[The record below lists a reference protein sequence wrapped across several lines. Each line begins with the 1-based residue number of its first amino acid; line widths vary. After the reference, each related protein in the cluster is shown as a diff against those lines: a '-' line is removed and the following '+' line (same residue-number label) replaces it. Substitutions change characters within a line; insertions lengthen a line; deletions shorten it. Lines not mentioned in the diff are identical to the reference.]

1 MLQPHSRDNRS
12 KHFKPEVLH
21 RINVIFVKMD
31 NVLLPNE
38 NFAEPICRSFDMAQ
52 CGVSVECDCDLQ
64 LHTHAHEPDAKQ
76 LIRDSRPLLT
86 EHCFLAMDAPIQKQL
101 YRIEKYVRRGFSFEP

>member
-1 MLQPHSRDNRS
+1 
-12 KHFKPEVLH
+12 
-21 RINVIFVKMD
+21 MD
-31 NVLLPNE
+31 NVLLPTE
-38 NFAEPICRSFDMAQ
+38 NFAELICRSFDMAQ

-64 LHTHAHEPDAKQ
+64 LHTHAHRPDAKQ
-76 LIRDSRPLLT
+76 LIRDSRLLLT